1 MFGSVGEAL
10 TIGGGITLL
19 RLLRPHPY
27 GASHQANWAVRIHD
41 HPMAGEIFGTAA
53 LFWLL
58 VPVGLLGGL
67 VVLKFQGDN
76 FTD

>member
-1 MFGSVGEAL
+1 
-10 TIGGGITLL
+10 
-19 RLLRPHPY
+19 
-27 GASHQANWAVRIHD
+27 
-41 HPMAGEIFGTAA
+41 MAGEIFGTAA

>member
-1 MFGSVGEAL
+1 MFLRVGGV
-10 TIGGGITLL
+10 TIGGGIALL
-19 RLLRPHPY
+19 QHPPR
-27 GASHQANWAVRIHD
+27 GVSGQADWGVDIHD
-41 HPMAGEIFGTAA
+41 HAMAGEIFGTAA

-76 FTD
+76 FKD